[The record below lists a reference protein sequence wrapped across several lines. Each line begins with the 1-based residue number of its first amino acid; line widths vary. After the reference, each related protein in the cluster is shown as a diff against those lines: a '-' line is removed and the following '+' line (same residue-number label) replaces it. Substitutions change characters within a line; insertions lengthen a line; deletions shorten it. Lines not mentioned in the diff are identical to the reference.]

1 MNTNGSLLLRALLVA
16 SLPAVAAAQAPAP
29 APAAAPA
36 ATATP
41 APLPTPAPEVQKLAF
56 LVGDWV
62 HDETFQPG
70 PMGPGGTGK
79 GRSKSALALGDHHV
93 YTIYTTNSPMGKLEA
108 RGFFGWDGE
117 KKTYTMSW
125 FDNMGMATVFTGNF
139 DAEGT
144 LVLERRVHPPG
155 HAGEGALLHQEAAGR
170 EARLPERDAGSGRR
184 VEDRDGIGR
193 DGGREVTAFRG

>member
-1 MNTNGSLLLRALLVA
+1 MTMNGSLLLRSLLVA

-29 APAAAPA
+29 APAATPA

-41 APLPTPAPEVQKLAF
+41 APLPMPAPEVQKLSF

-79 GRSKSALALGDHHV
+79 GRSKSALALGDHYV
-93 YTIYTTNSPMGKLEA
+93 YTIYTTNSPLGKLEA

-117 KKTYTMSW
+117 KKHYRMSW
-125 FDNMGMATVFTGNF
+125 FDNMGMATVFTGDF

-144 LVLERRVHPPG
+144 LVLNSEYTHQGTPVKERFSIKKQPDGKLVFQSAMPG
-155 HAGEGALLHQEAAGR
+155 PDGAWK
-170 EARLPERDAGSGRR
+170 
-184 VEDRDGIGR
+184 
-193 DGGREVTAFRG
+193 TAMESVATAVAK

>member
-1 MNTNGSLLLRALLVA
+1 MNTNGSLLLRSLLVA

-29 APAAAPA
+29 APAATPV

-41 APLPTPAPEVQKLAF
+41 APLPTPAPEVQRLAF
-56 LVGDWV
+56 LIGDWV

-79 GRSKSALALGDHHV
+79 GRSKSALALGDHFV

-108 RGFFGWDGE
+108 RGFFGWDGA

-125 FDNMGMATVFTGNF
+125 FDNMGMATVFTGTF
-139 DAEGT
+139 DAEGA
-144 LVLERRVHPPG
+144 LVMNAEYTHQGTPVKERFSIKKQADGKLVFQSAMPG
-155 HAGEGALLHQEAAGR
+155 PDGAWKVGMESIATAAP
-170 EARLPERDAGSGRR
+170 AK
-184 VEDRDGIGR
+184 
-193 DGGREVTAFRG
+193 